1 MLIAQCKS
9 KDMFC
14 PVLLLLFVTLRKKG
28 TIQLSLQKLCN
39 TWKHLGGKLSVATLI
54 KMLFYHTFILDI
66 AHGHI
71 AASIIF

>member
-1 MLIAQCKS
+1 MSCVVVVICDSEEKRNN
-9 KDMFC
+9 
-14 PVLLLLFVTLRKKG
+14 PVVFAESVTPG
-28 TIQLSLQKLCN
+28 N
-39 TWKHLGGKLSVATLI
+39 TGGKLSVATLI